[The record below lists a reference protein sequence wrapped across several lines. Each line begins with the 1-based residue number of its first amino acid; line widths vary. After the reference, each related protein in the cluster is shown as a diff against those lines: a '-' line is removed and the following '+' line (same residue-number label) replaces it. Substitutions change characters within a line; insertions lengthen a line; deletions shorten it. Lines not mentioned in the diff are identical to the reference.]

1 MIFNNKNNASVC
13 PYLSPITL
21 GSTHPKK
28 ISRHISSTTYRANS
42 WIKKNESLPLLKI
55 TQGLLSLL
63 PLHSHSPGDEG
74 EESQIIW
81 QQQKRNIVNCWHDA
95 LDQRKQFL

>member
-1 MIFNNKNNASVC
+1 MPVYVLICPQLLWGQLIQNNISPLLFN
-13 PYLSPITL
+13 YF
-21 GSTHPKK
+21 
-28 ISRHISSTTYRANS
+28 RANS
-42 WIKKNESLPLLKI
+42 WIKKNESPPLLKI

-74 EESQIIW
+74 EEIQSLW
-81 QQQKRNIVNCWHDA
+81 QQRKRNIVNCWHGA

>member
-1 MIFNNKNNASVC
+1 MSLSVPNYFGVNSSKKNISPLLFN
-13 PYLSPITL
+13 YF
-21 GSTHPKK
+21 
-28 ISRHISSTTYRANS
+28 RANS
-42 WIKKNESLPLLKI
+42 WIKKNVSPPLLKN
-55 TQGLLSLL
+55 TQGLLILL

-81 QQQKRNIVNCWHDA
+81 QQRKRNIVNCWQDA